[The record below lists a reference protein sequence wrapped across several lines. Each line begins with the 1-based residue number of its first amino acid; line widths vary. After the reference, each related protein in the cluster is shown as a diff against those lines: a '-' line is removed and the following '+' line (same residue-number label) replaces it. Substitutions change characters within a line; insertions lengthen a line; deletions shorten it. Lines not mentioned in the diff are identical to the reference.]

1 MVFETQQILH
11 ILKQLATPD
20 NPLIDSIQLF
30 MDANNDLVAQIHDE
44 KDPGSVESF
53 QMVDFDG
60 YVTIP
65 VGNQAIDLISSHFF
79 KSTPDQNAEWTTA
92 SVRQGWLVWLH
103 VDNSD
108 GDTITFGSGF
118 TDVDAISGAGI
129 QNKLLY
135 YDGSTWREIGAFP
148 ALPETQIYRGNASNL
163 AEATD
168 IVKINDNGAEVT
180 VDHPLT
186 SLGRVV
192 NVIPLESSDPLPS
205 VYDHPIGTLAVKTG
219 FTGFIG
225 QTGAT
230 GVGAVGST
238 GATGVATT
246 GATGVGTTG
255 ATGIGTT
262 GATGIATTGA
272 TGATG
277 VSTTGAIGATGVS
290 TTGAVGAT
298 GIGITGATGVG
309 TTGATGVSTTG
320 AVGATGVGTTGA
332 TGVSTT
338 GAVGATGVGT
348 TGATGVSTTGAVGAT
363 GIGIT
368 GAVGATGI
376 GITGATGVSTTG
388 AVGATGVSTT
398 GAVGATGIGITGATG
413 VSTTGPTGATG
424 VSTTGPTGATGVG
437 VSGSP
442 SSGNAVYWNA
452 ANGQL
457 QYSGMIDL
465 EGIQVDFNNVVDFN
479 DNANFNNYVDFN
491 KDVDFNE
498 DADFN
503 KDVGFFGILDC
514 YDGTFVPRYD
524 SQSTTPTLAEE
535 EFSIWRNSS
544 NGNYY
549 LLYRSPND
557 GNVYKVQMT
566 T

>member
-298 GIGITGATGVG
+298 GIGITGATGV
-309 TTGATGVSTTG
+309 
-320 AVGATGVGTTGA
+320 
-332 TGVSTT
+332 
-338 GAVGATGVGT
+338 
-348 TGATGVSTTGAVGAT
+348 
-363 GIGIT
+363 
-368 GAVGATGI
+368 
-376 GITGATGVSTTG
+376 STTG

-398 GAVGATGIGITGATG
+398 GAVGATGIGI
-413 VSTTGPTGATG
+413 TGATG